1 MNDKRNISKVP
12 APQIPIPDLPSSSG
26 AWFGTRTYIIEK
38 DAEFVEAHTR
48 FLEARS
54 AQSTALLSLLSAR
67 MRLARVMVELAAL
80 PEICCREQEY
90 RLRMLA
96 LTNEAQ
102 ATEAAIVLAEAR
114 GRLAQALGG
123 VKPAADIGRDALTVD
138 DVESILAQFP
148 ELDGNISKISLLLR
162 ALVREKSG

>member
-1 MNDKRNISKVP
+1 
-12 APQIPIPDLPSSSG
+12 
-26 AWFGTRTYIIEK
+26 
-38 DAEFVEAHTR
+38 
-48 FLEARS
+48 
-54 AQSTALLSLLSAR
+54 
-67 MRLARVMVELAAL
+67 
-80 PEICCREQEY
+80 
-90 RLRMLA
+90 MLA